1 MLFVENSKYMEYYFV
16 IRNYF
21 CGMRKS
27 GHYKSEI
34 FILKITRTLEL
45 LCKYL
50 KNFSRE
56 YKRKD

>member
-21 CGMRKS
+21 CGVKKLR
-27 GHYKSEI
+27 HYKCEI

-45 LCKYL
+45 LCQIFKT
-50 KNFSRE
+50 FSRE